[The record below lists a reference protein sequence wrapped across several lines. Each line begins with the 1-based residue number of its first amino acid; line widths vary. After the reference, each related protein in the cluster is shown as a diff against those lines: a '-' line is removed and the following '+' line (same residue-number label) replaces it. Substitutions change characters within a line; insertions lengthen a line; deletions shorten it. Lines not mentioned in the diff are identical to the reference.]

1 MLNSKKTEVLHLSSR
16 FRSHTC
22 SSFPPIEIDGSQV
35 LPVKK
40 ARNLGVVFDDHFT
53 LHEYVSSRCRSA
65 SFALYKIN
73 KIRPYIDKG
82 TTERLVHAFVMCYI
96 DYCNGLMYGLPD
108 NQLKKLQVIQNAA
121 ARLVTRTKKFESIS
135 PILRALHW
143 LPIWSRIAFKIL
155 LLTYQCFHE
164 MAPSYLSEL
173 LVRYEPGRSLRSSQR
188 DLYVVPPISTNFYGK
203 RIVSSM
209 PPQNYGT
216 ASRII

>member
-1 MLNSKKTEVLHLSSR
+1 MAVNNYL
-16 FRSHTC
+16 
-22 SSFPPIEIDGSQV
+22 
-35 LPVKK
+35 
-40 ARNLGVVFDDHFT
+40 
-53 LHEYVSSRCRSA
+53 
-65 SFALYKIN
+65 N

-96 DYCNGLMYGLPD
+96 EYCNGLMYGLPD

-121 ARLVTRTKKFESIS
+121 ARLVTRTNKFESIS

-143 LPIWSRIAFKIL
+143 LPIRSRIAFKIL

-203 RIVSSM
+203 RSFGHAAPELWNGI
-209 PPQNYGT
+209 PNHIKRAGT
-216 ASRII
+216 IEGFKTSLKSHLFRK